1 MGPRVIVVCND
12 NDLAITMQQALI
24 SAGFSVLVAGNAP
37 DAIDR
42 IAVNKP
48 ELIIV
53 DMMLPRIGGIAL
65 LQTLRKNMT
74 TREIPVILTTA
85 NTSSQ
90 SRLEALESGADA
102 FMSKPFSDRD
112 LVRLVTEFLP
122 SQSRYLA
129 RQ

>member
-24 SAGFSVLVAGNAP
+24 SAGFSVQVAGNAP
-37 DAIDR
+37 DAIDH

-48 ELIIV
+48 ELIIL

-90 SRLEALESGADA
+90 SRLEALESRADA
-102 FMSKPFSDRD
+102 FMSRPFSDRD
-112 LVRLVTEFLP
+112 IIRFVTEFLP
-122 SQSRYLA
+122 SESRYLA
-129 RQ
+129 S

>member
-1 MGPRVIVVCND
+1 MGPQVIVVCND
-12 NDLAITMQQALI
+12 NDLAIIMQQALI
-24 SAGFSVLVAGNAP
+24 SAGYSVRVAGNAP
-37 DAIDR
+37 DAIDS

-48 ELIIV
+48 ELIIL

-65 LQTLRKNMT
+65 LQTLRKNVA

-85 NTSSQ
+85 NTSSH

-129 RQ
+129 S